1 MKKGNPYPDFKLIL
15 NLYLLISC
23 FRHYEIMIFPKTRS
37 RMRKAIAFSRMTLV
51 HALTLLSVVILV
63 LESKDPP
70 GLYYLLVALA
80 KEEIDIS

>member
-1 MKKGNPYPDFKLIL
+1 
-15 NLYLLISC
+15 
-23 FRHYEIMIFPKTRS
+23 
-37 RMRKAIAFSRMTLV
+37 MRKAIAFSRMTLV

-70 GLYYLLVALA
+70 GLYYLLVVLA